1 MMKRALR
8 IAQLALTLL
17 LVGCSSLAPLLAT
30 PTPVPAPQ
38 ATSTPETIPT
48 STATTANQPR
58 LLRVWLPPRFDPNAE
73 TPAAELF
80 KRRLLEFEDE
90 YPGIHIEVRI
100 KSEADVLNALSI
112 TDNAAPAS
120 MPDLVALSHADMRA
134 AVSTGL
140 LHSFDGLTTL
150 PQDPDWYAFARD
162 LGKLQDIEYGI
173 PFAGDL
179 LLAVY
184 RPAVFEEPP
193 SAWETLIESNV
204 PVAFPAADPKALFSL
219 SLYLSEDA
227 QTLNNQGGVALDEES
242 LLRLFSF
249 QKQAIEAG
257 TFPRSIVDHQTDE
270 QSLQLYRAGGAD
282 LAIVWASSDLP
293 TPGGRYAPLP
303 GLNNLP
309 YSLGDGWVWA
319 LAGSDTENQP
329 LAVELASY
337 LVESSY
343 MSEWTRAAGY
353 LPTRPQAL
361 AGWDDED
368 LKNSIGEALRSAHP
382 VPSEESLS
390 AVGPLLQEALIRL
403 YNGEQPEAVTR
414 SVIESAK

>member
-1 MMKRALR
+1 MTAKVLRASFCVL
-8 IAQLALTLL
+8 LALLA
-17 LVGCSSLAPLLAT
+17 GCSSLAPLLSP
-30 PTPVPAPQ
+30 PTPVPVLTAASTPQ
-38 ATSTPETIPT
+38 AIPT
-48 STATTANQPR
+48 STAPVTDQSR
-58 LLRVWLPPRFDPNAE
+58 LLRVWLPPRFDPDAGSSS
-73 TPAAELF
+73 AELL
-80 KRRLLEFEDE
+80 KGRLLDFESE
-90 YPGIHIEVRI
+90 YPGIRVEVRI
-100 KSEADVLNALSI
+100 KSETDILNALAV
-112 TDNAAPAS
+112 TNNAAPEA
-120 MPDLVALSHADMRA
+120 MPDLVALSHTDMRA
-134 AVSTGL
+134 AVSAGL

-150 PQDPDWYAFARD
+150 PQDPDWYAFARE

-204 PVAFPAADPKALFSL
+204 PLAFPAADPKALFSL
-219 SLYLSEDA
+219 TLYLSEGA
-227 QTLNNQGGVALDEES
+227 QTLNNQGGVVLDEES
-242 LLRLFSF
+242 LLQLLFF
-249 QKQAIEAG
+249 QKRAIEAG
-257 TFPRSIVDHQTDE
+257 TFPRSIMDHQTDE

-303 GLNNLP
+303 GLNNLL

-319 LAGSDTENQP
+319 LAGSDLENQP

-361 AGWDDED
+361 AEWDDED

-390 AVGPLLQEALIRL
+390 VMGPLLQEALIRL
-403 YNGEQPEAVTR
+403 YNGEQPEAVAR